1 MSDTPPSG
9 SLTVE
14 QYSHKSLLQV
24 PLKEIYILPGMPYAK
39 ERDDSFRPLLDC
51 IRRDGILE
59 PLRLA
64 LREQGGYYLISGY
77 RRCHAAV
84 IEHIPTVPAF
94 VEQMT
99 LKECYE
105 AMLGSNIN
113 QMDMSAQS
121 GPAHAHRRAARKR
134 DRPHQ
139 AVFRHRPEPEK
150 GQAPS
155 TWHGALTAHRKIT

>member
-105 AMLGSNIN
+105 ALSLI
-113 QMDMSAQS
+113 
-121 GPAHAHRRAARKR
+121 H
-134 DRPHQ
+134 
-139 AVFRHRPEPEK
+139 
-150 GQAPS
+150 
-155 TWHGALTAHRKIT
+155 I

>member
-113 QMDMSAQS
+113 QMDMSAQRLE
-121 GPAHAHRRAARKR
+121 GHRKAV
-134 DRPHQ
+134 RPMPT
-139 AVFRHRPEPEK
+139 AERPESVIGHIKRFFGIGRNRKK
-150 GQAPS
+150 GKHPP
-155 TWHGALTAHRKIT
+155 HGMGR

>member
-1 MSDTPPSG
+1 MSDAPPTG

-14 QYSHKSLLQV
+14 QYYHKGPLQV
-24 PLKEIYILPGMPYAK
+24 PLKEIYLLPGIPYAQ
-39 ERDDSFRPLLDC
+39 EQDESFQPLLDS

-64 LREQGGYYLISGY
+64 TREQGGYYLISGL

-105 AMLGSNIN
+105 AMLASNSRQPDILT
-113 QMDMSAQS
+113 QRPRQP
-121 GPAHAHRRAARKR
+121 GEAARPMSR
-134 DRPHQ
+134 
-139 AVFRHRPEPEK
+139 
-150 GQAPS
+150 S
-155 TWHGALTAHRKIT
+155 WT